1 MTAAELLQQFE
12 TQTHRQRVAA
22 MIALGRQNDGESRAI
37 IAQLEQGNMY
47 ERMLALYSCFGSRD
61 SAHPLRALADPSRLI
76 RGLAIRLASLL
87 ANEAE
92 LLQALQAVASV
103 TRPGLLAQL
112 YRERRLTIIDQYLAL
127 PTTQADTQFC
137 AVVSF
142 GSLEVAARFMPQF
155 VLQATPSDWRHLA
168 RRHPTLVLDYLLE
181 EARAASAW
189 DGPLLSRVNDLLP
202 LLVRAHAPQCARTGA
217 RDGPHRRTGLH
228 PLRSHLPSVCPAR
241 LPTCYWRR
249 IPLTSGAYAGYEA
262 APTSLRPNRSSPAIS
277 ARTTYLAGISRG
289 SESSCQTSAP
299 RYTPVCRCLPG

>member
-61 SAHPLRALADPSRLI
+61 SAHALRSLADPSRLT

-92 LLQALQAVASV
+92 LLQALQVVASV

-112 YRERRLTIIDQYLAL
+112 YRQRRLTIIDQYLAL
-127 PTTQADTQFC
+127 PATQADTQFC

-142 GSLEVAARFMPQF
+142 GSL
-155 VLQATPSDWRHLA
+155 
-168 RRHPTLVLDYLLE
+168 
-181 EARAASAW
+181 
-189 DGPLLSRVNDLLP
+189 
-202 LLVRAHAPQCARTGA
+202 
-217 RDGPHRRTGLH
+217 
-228 PLRSHLPSVCPAR
+228 
-241 LPTCYWRR
+241 
-249 IPLTSGAYAGYEA
+249 
-262 APTSLRPNRSSPAIS
+262 
-277 ARTTYLAGISRG
+277 
-289 SESSCQTSAP
+289 
-299 RYTPVCRCLPG
+299 